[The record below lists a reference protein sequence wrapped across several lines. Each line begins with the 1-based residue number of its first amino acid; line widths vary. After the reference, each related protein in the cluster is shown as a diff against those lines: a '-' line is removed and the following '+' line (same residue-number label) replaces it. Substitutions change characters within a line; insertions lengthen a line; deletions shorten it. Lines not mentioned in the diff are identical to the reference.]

1 MQLTMQVT
9 ETEARRTE
17 FAVKKKN
24 QSGHCSFQELKK
36 NYVYYLQSSVTTLFP
51 CSHQV
56 FDEKTA
62 KLLIVLSVPSPNK
75 SLYYQIYTL
84 DEIML
89 CLCLLKVSVMFD
101 SERDVTFIGR
111 P

>member
-9 ETEARRTE
+9 EMEARRKE
-17 FAVKKKN
+17 FAMKKKSEWPLLF
-24 QSGHCSFQELKK
+24 SGASK

-56 FDEKTA
+56 VDEKTA
-62 KLLIVLSVPSPNK
+62 KLLIFLSVPSPNK
-75 SLYYQIYTL
+75 SLYYKIYTL

-89 CLCLLKVSVMFD
+89 CSCLIP
-101 SERDVTFIGR
+101 SET
-111 P
+111 